1 MRFFVFEIQ
10 INNKIELKKKVIAL
24 IQFKTSTL
32 VELQN
37 KTRKNVVIRFSFF
50 YYHLEEVVK
59 NVYGYKYL
67 VPTHQGR
74 GAENILSQILIKKGD
89 IIYCL
94 RGSVGKSG
102 ICTFDEGT
110 ISSSLMGI
118 RSMYID
124 PYYLILLLTSSSDN
138 LLI

>member
-50 YYHLEEVVK
+50 YLHGVK
-59 NVYGYKYL
+59 VL
-67 VPTHQGR
+67 H
-74 GAENILSQILIKKGD
+74 IFFL
-89 IIYCL
+89 
-94 RGSVGKSG
+94 
-102 ICTFDEGT
+102 
-110 ISSSLMGI
+110 
-118 RSMYID
+118 
-124 PYYLILLLTSSSDN
+124 
-138 LLI
+138 